1 MGGAREVGWVA
12 AGLVLGAGACYCI
25 YRLTRGRRRG
35 GSRLKLCSS
44 RSAEDLTNG
53 SYDEVLNAEQ
63 LQKLLYLLES
73 TEDPVIIER
82 ALVTV
87 GNNAAFSVN
96 QIYINQVCEDVFSGP
111 LNSAVQL
118 AGLRLLTNMTVTND
132 HQHMLQSYITDLF
145 QVLLTGNGNT
155 KVQVLKLLLN
165 LSENPAMTEGLL
177 SAQVDSSFLS
187 LYDGHVAKEILLR
200 VLTLFQNINNCLKME
215 GRLAVQPTFTNGS
228 LFFLLYGEECA
239 QKIRVLVHHHDAEVK
254 EKVVTIIPTI

>member
-155 KVQVLKLLLN
+155 KV
-165 LSENPAMTEGLL
+165 
-177 SAQVDSSFLS
+177 DSSFLS